1 MIKVF
6 FSTKRKQGE
15 NKESLGKITSIG
27 LYFVDQPKIRK
38 GVTRLTSLKLD
49 TFHRLKNN
57 QLVLTDDGLGFIK
70 DYAAKDSDDKPISMV
85 GVNVQIRNLGKTKV
99 FYNLGNI
106 RVIDIIDAKSGIKYP
121 AIETDYPYLIV
132 DDMPVKFVTD
142 NNNKAIL
149 SVSSRKKLEEVK
161 IFTKKSNGIK
171 ILTTLTEKG
180 IWKPGEK

>member
-6 FSTKRKQGE
+6 FSIKRKQGE
-15 NKESLGKITSIG
+15 SKENLGKITSVG
-27 LYFVDQPKIRK
+27 LYFIEQPKVRK
-38 GVTRLTSLKLD
+38 GVTRLTSLRTD
-49 TFHRLKNN
+49 TFNRLKNN

-70 DYAAKDSDDKPISMV
+70 DYAPKESNDKSISLT

-106 RVIDIIDAKSGIKYP
+106 RVIDIIDAKSGMKYP

-142 NNNKAIL
+142 KTNKAIL